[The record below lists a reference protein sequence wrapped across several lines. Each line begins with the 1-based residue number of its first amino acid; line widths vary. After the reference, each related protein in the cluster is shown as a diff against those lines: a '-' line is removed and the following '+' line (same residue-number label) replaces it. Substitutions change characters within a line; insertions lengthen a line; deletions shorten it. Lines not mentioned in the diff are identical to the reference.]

1 MAENGSGKN
10 GPLYQV
16 SLLQALSLGDYTG
29 SVTLAELKRHG
40 DMAIGTFD
48 GLDGEMIM
56 VDGTVY
62 RADSNCSISIMDDG
76 TTVPFACTMFGS
88 DSDPGK
94 ASAGSFGEFSERMAC
109 VLDEKGPNAPYFIRI
124 EGLFERITVRSIGK
138 QDPPYRKLA
147 EVMLGQTVRTFEG
160 MCGTAVGL
168 YCPSYMGAM
177 NYHGWHLH
185 FVSEDRKVGGHVL
198 DLGFSDLPYRLT
210 RAGSVEVALP
220 ETCRFQTLDL
230 EEDQG
235 SDIRR
240 IEGN

>member
-1 MAENGSGKN
+1 MTENESGKS
-10 GPLYQV
+10 GTLYQV

-29 SVTLAELKRHG
+29 FVTLAELKRHG

-62 RADSNCSISIMDDG
+62 RADSECTISVMDDS
-76 TTVPFACTMFGS
+76 TTVPFACAMLGS
-88 DSDPGK
+88 DGDPGK
-94 ASAGSFGEFSERMAC
+94 TSAGSFGEFSDRMAG

-124 EGLFERITVRSIGK
+124 EGRFDNITVRSIGK
-138 QDPPYRKLA
+138 QAPPYRKLA
-147 EVMLGQTVRTFEG
+147 EVMQGQTVRTFEG
-160 MCGTAVGL
+160 IRGTAVGL

-198 DLGFSDLPYRLT
+198 DLGFNDLSYRLT
-210 RAGSVEVALP
+210 KAGSVEVALP
-220 ETCRFQTLDL
+220 ETNRFQSLDL
-230 EEDQG
+230 EEDQE